1 MARHGVN
8 ALMCIKYKNQ
18 TEEKKLT
25 PFNLSGMRF
34 VRRKDFETIAA
45 NTYLHPVG
53 QT

>member
-25 PFNLSGMRF
+25 PFNVSGIRF
-34 VRRKDFETIAA
+34 VRRKDFETM
-45 NTYLHPVG
+45 VG
-53 QT
+53 LLPACISLL